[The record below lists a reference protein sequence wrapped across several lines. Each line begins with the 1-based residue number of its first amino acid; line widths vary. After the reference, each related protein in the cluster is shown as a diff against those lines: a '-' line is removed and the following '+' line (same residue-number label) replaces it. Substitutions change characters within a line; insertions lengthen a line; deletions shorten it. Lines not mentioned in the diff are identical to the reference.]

1 MKKTIYASL
10 LVTLVVITGSGFLL
24 KKVSSVP
31 MTVPLNVKDLAEHG
45 LNIIG
50 PADPAFNVTVSA
62 LQKNKPSPALESVRP
77 FSVLIK
83 NTGRRAAIAFVL
95 KWELMEADGK
105 VHIETNQYVTNWSL
119 MGRGTTD
126 PGGNIIRPNAA
137 WFLSPGFGMEV
148 GSPGFVDDP
157 KLTGYLNRMGGR
169 LAQYTNITVS
179 LDGVFFD
186 DGEFIGPNTT
196 EFFEKV
202 GAIRD
207 ATWDLRR
214 EIKDR
219 IKGGKSSEEA
229 LSYVADIAQGPRVR
243 LGRSSTAA
251 DYYNYYKQMEAE
263 SLLRVRSK
271 SGNDKAVEHAVEPLR
286 RTWLELRKHPR
297 G

>member
-24 KKVSSVP
+24 KKVSSAP
-31 MTVPLNVKDLAEHG
+31 MNVPLNVKDLAEHG
-45 LNIIG
+45 LIIIG
-50 PADPAFNVTVSA
+50 AADPAFNGTVSA
-62 LQKNKPSPALESVRP
+62 LQKNKPSPALEAVRP

-105 VHIETNQYVTNWSL
+105 VHTETNQYFTNWSL
-119 MGRGTTD
+119 MGRGTSD

-137 WFLSPGFGMEV
+137 WFLVPGFGMEV

-157 KLTGYLNRMGGR
+157 KLTDYLNRRGVQ
-169 LAQYTNITVS
+169 LAQYTNVTVS

-186 DGEFIGPNTT
+186 DGEFVGPNTT
-196 EFFEKV
+196 GFFEKV

-214 EIKDR
+214 DIKDR
-219 IKGGKSSEEA
+219 ITGGKSPEEV
-229 LSYVADIAQGPRVR
+229 LNHVAEIAKGPRVR
-243 LGRSSTAA
+243 LGRNSTVA
-251 DYYNYYKQMEAE
+251 DYYSYYKQLEAE
-263 SLLRVRSK
+263 NLLRVRSK

-286 RTWLELRKHPR
+286 RTWLNLRKHPR